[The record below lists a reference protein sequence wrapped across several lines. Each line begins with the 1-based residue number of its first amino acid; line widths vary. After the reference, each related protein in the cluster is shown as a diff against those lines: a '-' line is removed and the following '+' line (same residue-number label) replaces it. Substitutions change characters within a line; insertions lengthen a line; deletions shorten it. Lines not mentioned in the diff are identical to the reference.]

1 LYNFDVPTAAKVP
14 EIQNVLEALA
24 ARFGVGCFS
33 VVDHWPT
40 DPLAVGVARADD
52 KAVLAYVSVESTFT
66 GEAVKYYVA
75 LELKPSGPH
84 ETFQAAGDFHR
95 LTLAEIPPIV
105 GRHLGL
111 EPGPRH

>member
-1 LYNFDVPTAAKVP
+1 VTTAVKVP
-14 EIQNVLEALA
+14 EIQNVLEALQ

-33 VVDHWPT
+33 VVDHWPA
-40 DPLAVGVARADD
+40 DPLAVGVARPDD

-75 LELKPSGPH
+75 LELQPSGPH
-84 ETFQAAGDFHR
+84 ETFSAAGDFHR
-95 LTLAEIPPIV
+95 LTLAEIPDIV

-111 EPGPRH
+111 AAAPRH